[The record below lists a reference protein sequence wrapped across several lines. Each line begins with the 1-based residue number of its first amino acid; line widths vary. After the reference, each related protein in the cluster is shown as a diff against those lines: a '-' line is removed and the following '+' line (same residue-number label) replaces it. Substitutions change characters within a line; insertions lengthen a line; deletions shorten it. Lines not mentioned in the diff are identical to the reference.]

1 MRQVTLEA
9 ENYHLEKTL
18 DFIRKCRH
26 YVGPNLLIEMKM
38 ITTNHYRALVNET
51 SFNQEVVFIMR
62 KCEIFAG
69 SLKHNFYCKDSW
81 IMLKFGSSHLQSAD
95 MFKLFRL
102 VEQLHGFFG
111 DDGAVSPRPK

>member
-18 DFIRKCRH
+18 DFIRKGRH

-51 SFNQEVVFIMR
+51 SFNHLAVFIMR
-62 KCEIFAG
+62 KCEIFTG
-69 SLKHNFYCKDSW
+69 RHKHQF
-81 IMLKFGSSHLQSAD
+81 LLQGLMDHA
-95 MFKLFRL
+95 
-102 VEQLHGFFG
+102 
-111 DDGAVSPRPK
+111 